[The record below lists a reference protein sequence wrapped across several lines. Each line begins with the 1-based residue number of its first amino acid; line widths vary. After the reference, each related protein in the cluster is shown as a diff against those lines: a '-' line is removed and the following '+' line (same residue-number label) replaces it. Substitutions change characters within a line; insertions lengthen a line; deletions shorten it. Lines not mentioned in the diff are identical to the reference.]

1 MDKLKSWGQIRFIC
15 PCQSEDEPCCFDLKK
30 KGGLI
35 FYQCKNPDCP
45 NQFSSDVAIRI
56 LDHINK
62 YIEENDTVTGFA
74 YYFRIKEDSMRA
86 RYIKSIHITD
96 NFDTLVIEVTNL
108 TRQPQYR
115 KS

>member
-1 MDKLKSWGQIRFIC
+1 M
-15 PCQSEDEPCCFDLKK
+15 
-30 KGGLI
+30 
-35 FYQCKNPDCP
+35 
-45 NQFSSDVAIRI
+45 
-56 LDHINK
+56 
-62 YIEENDTVTGFA
+62 TGFA